1 MTRSAEYW
9 KRRAE
14 ANMDGVQR
22 GAEQRLDRLGR
33 AYRQAAQELT
43 DEVKRILGT
52 YAKRFDLTPEEAAA
66 ALREPA
72 DEESRAYG
80 YRISRAEALEKAI
93 RERLNGLGARL
104 ERETA
109 AQREWTASQSYQS
122 AQKMVRDMTGG
133 VVSHA
138 VPDLQGM
145 LRAMDTAWSGR
156 NYSAR
161 IWRNTDQLAQMLED
175 EIKAAFLSGK
185 SVRRIADTIMDR
197 FGVGYRAAECLVR
210 TETSYVQ
217 NQTAAKSYED
227 AGCTEYE
234 ILTASDRR
242 TCRRCAG
249 QNGRR
254 YFFTEMQAGENAPP
268 FHPNCR
274 CTILPVVGETARPMQ
289 GKTGPDELG
298 FAVAKTGE
306 SGIISYGE
314 MTSEE
319 ITARYRKPDGTSLL
333 SKEFSAMPVEIQ
345 REAMRGYDKAI
356 SMYGNI
362 SPQRIKAE
370 RMKNNV
376 YALYSPLYKTITL
389 NPSIPDARE
398 EAYATIIHE
407 MTHHAENIGLFKS
420 EDVLK
425 SALKRLGLRANSR
438 QAKTLQ
444 IRTVGSIVESQ
455 WSKVHEVVAHAV
467 EKQVKGNGNEL
478 TQAIYDTLKEMRVI
492 K

>member
-22 GAEQRLDRLGR
+22 GAEQRLARLGR
-33 AYRQAAQELT
+33 AYHQAARELEG
-43 DEVKRILGT
+43 EVQRILGT

-80 YRISRAEALEKAI
+80 YRVSRAEALEKAI

-109 AQREWTASQSYQS
+109 AQREWTASKSYQS
-122 AQKMVRDMTGG
+122 ARKMMRDMTGG
-133 VVSHA
+133 VVSQA
-138 VPDLQGM
+138 VPDLRGL

-161 IWRNTDQLAQMLED
+161 IWRNTDHLAQMLED
-175 EIKAAFLSGK
+175 EIEAAFLSGK
-185 SVRRIADTIMDR
+185 SVRRMANVIMDR

-234 ILTASDRR
+234 VLTAQDRR
-242 TCRRCAG
+242 TCQYCAK
-249 QNGRR
+249 QNGKR
-254 YFFTEMQAGENAPP
+254 YLLATMQAGENAPP

-274 CTILPVVGETARPMQ
+274 CTILPVVGEEERLA
-289 GKTGPDELG
+289 KKAGPEELG

-306 SGIISYGE
+306 SGIIVPKADGVLDLETGVRYQLAKGSKLQDV
-314 MTSEE
+314 E
-319 ITARYRKPDGTSLL
+319 IFAGKGSK
-333 SKEFSAMPVEIQ
+333 KEFRQAEKYAQ
-345 REAMRGYDKAI
+345 R
-356 SMYGNI
+356 YGGAASNW
-362 SPQRIKAE
+362 QHAKGKGMLATDEGDVKAE
-370 RMKNNV
+370 
-376 YALYSPLYKTITL
+376 
-389 NPSIPDARE
+389 
-398 EAYATIIHE
+398 IHWVQCE
-407 MTHHAENIGLFKS
+407 GIGK
-420 EDVLK
+420 
-425 SALKRLGLRANSR
+425 
-438 QAKTLQ
+438 
-444 IRTVGSIVESQ
+444 
-455 WSKVHEVVAHAV
+455 
-467 EKQVKGNGNEL
+467 
-478 TQAIYDTLKEMRVI
+478 KEMFV
-492 K
+492 KKWLE

>member
-9 KRRAE
+9 KQRAE

-22 GAEQRLDRLGR
+22 GAEQRLARLGR
-33 AYRQAAQELT
+33 AYHQAARELEG
-43 DEVKRILGT
+43 EVQRILGT

-80 YRISRAEALEKAI
+80 YRVSRAEALEKAI

-109 AQREWTASQSYQS
+109 AQREWTASKSYQS
-122 AQKMVRDMTGG
+122 ARKMMRDMTGG
-133 VVSHA
+133 VVSQA
-138 VPDLQGM
+138 VPDLQGL

-161 IWRNTDQLAQMLED
+161 VWRNTDQLAQMLED
-175 EIKAAFLSGK
+175 EIEAAFLSGK
-185 SVRRIADTIMDR
+185 SVRRMANVIMDR

-217 NQTAAKSYED
+217 NQTAAQSYRD

-242 TCRRCAG
+242 TCRRCAA
-249 QNGRR
+249 QNGKR
-254 YFFTEMQAGENAPP
+254 YPFTAMQPGENAPP

-274 CTILPVVGETARPMQ
+274 CTILPVVGETTRPMQ

-306 SGIISYGE
+306 SGIILEGENYVSGKGFIIHQNKIQKFLLKPGAKHYEEFYSVGYGNKPGYME
-314 MTSEE
+314 REAKRLAIDIENGYDETKITERSKAPDGSEKFSIFMNLGSGNGKRFRTVWQKDTPDSKPRL
-319 ITARYRKPDGTSLL
+319 ITAH
-333 SKEFSAMPVEIQ
+333 
-345 REAMRGYDKAI
+345 RER
-356 SMYGNI
+356 
-362 SPQRIKAE
+362 
-370 RMKNNV
+370 
-376 YALYSPLYKTITL
+376 
-389 NPSIPDARE
+389 
-398 EAYATIIHE
+398 
-407 MTHHAENIGLFKS
+407 
-420 EDVLK
+420 
-425 SALKRLGLRANSR
+425 
-438 QAKTLQ
+438 
-444 IRTVGSIVESQ
+444 
-455 WSKVHEVVAHAV
+455 
-467 EKQVKGNGNEL
+467 
-478 TQAIYDTLKEMRVI
+478 
-492 K
+492 

>member
-22 GAEQRLDRLGR
+22 GAEQRLARLGR
-33 AYRQAAQELT
+33 AYHQAARELEG
-43 DEVKRILGT
+43 EVQRILGT

-80 YRISRAEALEKAI
+80 YRVSRAEALEKAI

-109 AQREWTASQSYQS
+109 AQREWTASKSYQS
-122 AQKMVRDMTGG
+122 ARKMMRDMTGG
-133 VVSHA
+133 VVSQA
-138 VPDLQGM
+138 VPDLQGL

-161 IWRNTDQLAQMLED
+161 IWRNTDHLAQMLED
-175 EIKAAFLSGK
+175 EIEAAFLSGK
-185 SVRRIADTIMDR
+185 SVRRMANVIMDR
-197 FGVGYRAAECLVR
+197 FGVGYRAAECLMR

-234 ILTASDRR
+234 VLTAQDRR
-242 TCRRCAG
+242 TCRRCAA

-254 YFFTEMQAGENAPP
+254 YLFTEMQAGENAPP

-274 CTILPVVGETARPMQ
+274 CTILPVVGEEERLA
-289 GKTGPDELG
+289 KKAGPEELG

-306 SGIISYGE
+306 SGIIVPKADGVLDLETGVRYQLAKGSKLQDV
-314 MTSEE
+314 E
-319 ITARYRKPDGTSLL
+319 IFAGKGSK
-333 SKEFSAMPVEIQ
+333 KEFRQAEKYAQ
-345 REAMRGYDKAI
+345 R
-356 SMYGNI
+356 YGGAASNW
-362 SPQRIKAE
+362 QHAKGKGMLATDEGDVKAE
-370 RMKNNV
+370 
-376 YALYSPLYKTITL
+376 
-389 NPSIPDARE
+389 
-398 EAYATIIHE
+398 IHWVQCE
-407 MTHHAENIGLFKS
+407 GIGK
-420 EDVLK
+420 
-425 SALKRLGLRANSR
+425 
-438 QAKTLQ
+438 
-444 IRTVGSIVESQ
+444 
-455 WSKVHEVVAHAV
+455 
-467 EKQVKGNGNEL
+467 
-478 TQAIYDTLKEMRVI
+478 KEMFV
-492 K
+492 KKWLE

>member
-22 GAEQRLDRLGR
+22 GAKQRLARLGR
-33 AYRQAAQELT
+33 AYHQAARELEG
-43 DEVKRILGT
+43 EVQRILGT

-80 YRISRAEALEKAI
+80 YRVSRAEALEKAI

-109 AQREWTASQSYQS
+109 AQREWTASKSYQS
-122 AQKMVRDMTGG
+122 ARKMMRDMTGG
-133 VVSHA
+133 VVSQA
-138 VPDLQGM
+138 VPDLQGL

-161 IWRNTDQLAQMLED
+161 IWRNTDHLAQMLED
-175 EIKAAFLSGK
+175 EIEAAFLSGK
-185 SVRRIADTIMDR
+185 SVRRMAKVIMDR
-197 FGVGYRAAECLVR
+197 FGVGYRAAECLMR

-217 NQTAAKSYED
+217 NQTAAQSYRD

-242 TCRRCAG
+242 TCSRCAA

-254 YFFTEMQAGENAPP
+254 YLFTEMQAGENAPP

-274 CTILPVVGETARPMQ
+274 CTVLPVVGEEERLA
-289 GKTGPDELG
+289 KKAGPEELG

-306 SGIISYGE
+306 SGIIVPKADGVLDLETGVRYQLAKGSKLQDV
-314 MTSEE
+314 E
-319 ITARYRKPDGTSLL
+319 IFAGKGSK
-333 SKEFSAMPVEIQ
+333 KEFRQAEKYAQ
-345 REAMRGYDKAI
+345 R
-356 SMYGNI
+356 YGGAASNW
-362 SPQRIKAE
+362 QHAKGKGMLATDEGDVKAE
-370 RMKNNV
+370 
-376 YALYSPLYKTITL
+376 
-389 NPSIPDARE
+389 
-398 EAYATIIHE
+398 IHWVQCE
-407 MTHHAENIGLFKS
+407 GIGK
-420 EDVLK
+420 
-425 SALKRLGLRANSR
+425 
-438 QAKTLQ
+438 
-444 IRTVGSIVESQ
+444 
-455 WSKVHEVVAHAV
+455 
-467 EKQVKGNGNEL
+467 
-478 TQAIYDTLKEMRVI
+478 KEMFV
-492 K
+492 KKWLE

>member
-22 GAEQRLDRLGR
+22 GAEQRLARLGR

-80 YRISRAEALEKAI
+80 YRVSRAEALEKAI

-109 AQREWTASQSYQS
+109 AQREWTASKSYQS
-122 AQKMVRDMTGG
+122 ARKMMQDMTGG
-133 VVSHA
+133 VVSQA
-138 VPDLQGM
+138 TPDLQGL

-161 IWRNTDQLAQMLED
+161 VWRNTDQLAQMLED
-175 EIKAAFLSGK
+175 EIEAAFLSGK
-185 SVRRIADTIMDR
+185 SVRRMANVIMDR
-197 FGVGYRAAECLVR
+197 FGVGYRAAECLMR

-217 NQTAAKSYED
+217 NQTAAQSYRD

-242 TCRRCAG
+242 TCRRCAA
-249 QNGRR
+249 QNGKR
-254 YFFTEMQAGENAPP
+254 YPFTEMQVGENAPP

-274 CTILPVVGETARPMQ
+274 CTILPVVGEEERLA
-289 GKTGPDELG
+289 KKAGPEELG
-298 FAVAKTGE
+298 FAVAKSGK
-306 SGIISYGE
+306 SGIIVPKADGVLDLETGVRYQLAKGSKLQDV
-314 MTSEE
+314 E
-319 ITARYRKPDGTSLL
+319 IFAGKGSK
-333 SKEFSAMPVEIQ
+333 KEFRQAEKYAQ
-345 REAMRGYDKAI
+345 R
-356 SMYGNI
+356 YGGAASNW
-362 SPQRIKAE
+362 QHAKGKGMLATDEGDVKAE
-370 RMKNNV
+370 
-376 YALYSPLYKTITL
+376 
-389 NPSIPDARE
+389 
-398 EAYATIIHE
+398 IHWVQCE
-407 MTHHAENIGLFKS
+407 GIGK
-420 EDVLK
+420 
-425 SALKRLGLRANSR
+425 
-438 QAKTLQ
+438 
-444 IRTVGSIVESQ
+444 
-455 WSKVHEVVAHAV
+455 
-467 EKQVKGNGNEL
+467 
-478 TQAIYDTLKEMRVI
+478 KEMFV
-492 K
+492 KKWLE

>member
-22 GAEQRLDRLGR
+22 GAEQRLARLGR
-33 AYRQAAQELT
+33 AYHQAARELEG
-43 DEVKRILGT
+43 EVQRILGT

-93 RERLNGLGARL
+93 RERLNGLGERL

-109 AQREWTASQSYQS
+109 AQREWTASKSYQS
-122 AQKMVRDMTGG
+122 ARKMMRDMTGG
-133 VVSHA
+133 VVSQA

-161 IWRNTDQLAQMLED
+161 IWRNTDHLAQMLED
-175 EIKAAFLSGK
+175 EIEAAFLSGK
-185 SVRRIADTIMDR
+185 SVRRMAKVIMDR
-197 FGVGYRAAECLVR
+197 FGVGYRAAECLMR

-217 NQTAAKSYED
+217 NQTAAQSYRD

-242 TCRRCAG
+242 TCRRCAA

-254 YFFTEMQAGENAPP
+254 YLFTEMQAGENAPP

-274 CTILPVVGETARPMQ
+274 CTILPVVGEEERLA
-289 GKTGPDELG
+289 KKAGPEELG

-306 SGIISYGE
+306 SGIIVPKADGVLDLETGVRYQLAKGSKLQDV
-314 MTSEE
+314 E
-319 ITARYRKPDGTSLL
+319 IFAGKGSK
-333 SKEFSAMPVEIQ
+333 KEFRQAEKYAQ
-345 REAMRGYDKAI
+345 R
-356 SMYGNI
+356 YGGAASNW
-362 SPQRIKAE
+362 QHAKGKGMLATDEGDVKAE
-370 RMKNNV
+370 
-376 YALYSPLYKTITL
+376 
-389 NPSIPDARE
+389 
-398 EAYATIIHE
+398 IHWVQCE
-407 MTHHAENIGLFKS
+407 GIGK
-420 EDVLK
+420 
-425 SALKRLGLRANSR
+425 
-438 QAKTLQ
+438 
-444 IRTVGSIVESQ
+444 
-455 WSKVHEVVAHAV
+455 
-467 EKQVKGNGNEL
+467 
-478 TQAIYDTLKEMRVI
+478 KEMFV
-492 K
+492 KKWLE

>member
-22 GAEQRLDRLGR
+22 GAEQRLARLGR

-80 YRISRAEALEKAI
+80 YRISRTEALEKAI

-122 AQKMVRDMTGG
+122 ARKMVQDMTGG
-133 VVSHA
+133 VISQA
-138 VPDLQGM
+138 TPDLQGL

-161 IWRNTDQLAQMLED
+161 IWRNTDQLAQMLEG
-175 EIKAAFLSGK
+175 EIEAAFLSGK
-185 SVRRIADTIMDR
+185 SVRRMADTIMDR

-242 TCRRCAG
+242 TCSRCTA

-254 YFFTEMQAGENAPP
+254 YLFTEMQAGENAPP

-289 GKTGPDELG
+289 GKIGPEELG
-298 FAVAKTGE
+298 FVVAKTGK
-306 SGIISYGE
+306 SGIIKVKNSDLPNGLPIKGTPNSTVDKTDDSGVTLQRRLYGE
-314 MTSEE
+314 DGLALTDYDVSDHGLPHLHPTGAHKHMYSHGRRTV
-319 ITARYRKPDGTSLL
+319 RGKPEKL
-333 SKEFSAMPVEIQ
+333 SKEELEQNSDIIKDGEN
-345 REAMRGYDKAI
+345 YHDK
-356 SMYGNI
+356 G
-362 SPQRIKAE
+362 
-370 RMKNNV
+370 
-376 YALYSPLYKTITL
+376 
-389 NPSIPDARE
+389 
-398 EAYATIIHE
+398 
-407 MTHHAENIGLFKS
+407 
-420 EDVLK
+420 
-425 SALKRLGLRANSR
+425 
-438 QAKTLQ
+438 
-444 IRTVGSIVESQ
+444 
-455 WSKVHEVVAHAV
+455 
-467 EKQVKGNGNEL
+467 
-478 TQAIYDTLKEMRVI
+478 
-492 K
+492 

>member
-22 GAEQRLDRLGR
+22 GAEQRLARLGR
-33 AYRQAAQELT
+33 AYHQAARELEG
-43 DEVKRILGT
+43 EVQRILGT

-80 YRISRAEALEKAI
+80 YRVSRAEALEKAI

-109 AQREWTASQSYQS
+109 AQREWTASKSYQS
-122 AQKMVRDMTGG
+122 ARKMMRDMTGG
-133 VVSHA
+133 VVSQA

-161 IWRNTDQLAQMLED
+161 IWRNTDYLAQMLED
-175 EIKAAFLSGK
+175 EIEAAFLSGK
-185 SVRRIADTIMDR
+185 SVRRMANVIMDR
-197 FGVGYRAAECLVR
+197 FGVGYRAAECLMR

-217 NQTAAKSYED
+217 NQTAAKSYEN

-242 TCRRCAG
+242 TCRRCAA

-254 YFFTEMQAGENAPP
+254 YLFTEMQAGENAPP

-274 CTILPVVGETARPMQ
+274 CTILPVVGEEERLA
-289 GKTGPDELG
+289 KKADEPG

-306 SGIISYGE
+306 SGIIKTDKQFGKKIGKHAMDYGLD
-314 MTSEE
+314 
-319 ITARYRKPDGTSLL
+319 P
-333 SKEFSAMPVEIQ
+333 SKAAD
-345 REAMRGYDKAI
+345 REQM
-356 SMYGNI
+356 
-362 SPQRIKAE
+362 
-370 RMKNNV
+370 RMKIDSICSTADTIAHGDWRGQSKPAKFYIKGDDVVVTTEDNV
-376 YALYSPLYKTITL
+376 FITIL
-389 NPSIPDARE
+389 KGGISNAR
-398 EAYATIIHE
+398 
-407 MTHHAENIGLFKS
+407 
-420 EDVLK
+420 
-425 SALKRLGLRANSR
+425 
-438 QAKTLQ
+438 
-444 IRTVGSIVESQ
+444 
-455 WSKVHEVVAHAV
+455 
-467 EKQVKGNGNEL
+467 VKNARRE
-478 TQAIYDTLKEMRVI
+478 
-492 K
+492 

>member
-22 GAEQRLDRLGR
+22 GAEQRLARLGR
-33 AYRQAAQELT
+33 AYHQAALELEG
-43 DEVKRILGT
+43 EVQRILGT

-80 YRISRAEALEKAI
+80 YRVSRAEALEKAI

-109 AQREWTASQSYQS
+109 AQREWTASKSYQS
-122 AQKMVRDMTGG
+122 ARKMMRDMTGG
-133 VVSHA
+133 VVSQA
-138 VPDLQGM
+138 VPDLQGL

-175 EIKAAFLSGK
+175 EIEAAFLSGK
-185 SVRRIADTIMDR
+185 SVRRMANVIMDR
-197 FGVGYRAAECLVR
+197 FGVGYRAAECLMR

-217 NQTAAKSYED
+217 NQTAAQSYRD
-227 AGCTEYE
+227 AGCTDYE

-242 TCRRCAG
+242 TCSRCAA

-254 YFFTEMQAGENAPP
+254 YLFTEMQVGENAPP

-274 CTILPVVGETARPMQ
+274 CTILPVVGEEERLAKKAGQ
-289 GKTGPDELG
+289 ELG

-306 SGIISYGE
+306 SGIIVPKADGVLDLETGVRYQLAKGSKLQDV
-314 MTSEE
+314 E
-319 ITARYRKPDGTSLL
+319 IFAGKGSK
-333 SKEFSAMPVEIQ
+333 KEFRQAEKYAQ
-345 REAMRGYDKAI
+345 R
-356 SMYGNI
+356 YGGAASNW
-362 SPQRIKAE
+362 QHAKGKGMLATDEGDVKAE
-370 RMKNNV
+370 
-376 YALYSPLYKTITL
+376 
-389 NPSIPDARE
+389 
-398 EAYATIIHE
+398 IHWVQCE
-407 MTHHAENIGLFKS
+407 GIGK
-420 EDVLK
+420 
-425 SALKRLGLRANSR
+425 
-438 QAKTLQ
+438 
-444 IRTVGSIVESQ
+444 
-455 WSKVHEVVAHAV
+455 
-467 EKQVKGNGNEL
+467 
-478 TQAIYDTLKEMRVI
+478 KEMFV
-492 K
+492 KKWLE

>member
-22 GAEQRLDRLGR
+22 GAEQRLARLGR

-80 YRISRAEALEKAI
+80 YRVSRAEALEKAI

-109 AQREWTASQSYQS
+109 AQREWTASKSYQS
-122 AQKMVRDMTGG
+122 ARKMVRDMTGG
-133 VVSHA
+133 VVSQA
-138 VPDLQGM
+138 VPDLQGL

-161 IWRNTDQLAQMLED
+161 VWRNTDQLAQMLED
-175 EIKAAFLSGK
+175 EIEAAFLSGK
-185 SVRRIADTIMDR
+185 SVRRMANVIMDR
-197 FGVGYRAAECLVR
+197 FGVGYRAAECLMR

-217 NQTAAKSYED
+217 NQTAAQSYRD

-242 TCRRCAG
+242 TCRRCAA
-249 QNGRR
+249 QNGKR
-254 YFFTEMQAGENAPP
+254 YPFTEMQVGENAPP

-274 CTILPVVGETARPMQ
+274 CTILPVVGEEERLA
-289 GKTGPDELG
+289 KKAGPEELG
-298 FAVAKTGE
+298 FAVAKSGK
-306 SGIISYGE
+306 SGIIVPKADGVLDLETGVRYQLAKGSKLQDV
-314 MTSEE
+314 E
-319 ITARYRKPDGTSLL
+319 IFAGKGSK
-333 SKEFSAMPVEIQ
+333 KEFRQAEKYAQ
-345 REAMRGYDKAI
+345 R
-356 SMYGNI
+356 YGGAASNW
-362 SPQRIKAE
+362 QHAKGKGMLATDEGDVKAE
-370 RMKNNV
+370 
-376 YALYSPLYKTITL
+376 
-389 NPSIPDARE
+389 
-398 EAYATIIHE
+398 IHWVQCE
-407 MTHHAENIGLFKS
+407 GIGK
-420 EDVLK
+420 
-425 SALKRLGLRANSR
+425 
-438 QAKTLQ
+438 
-444 IRTVGSIVESQ
+444 
-455 WSKVHEVVAHAV
+455 
-467 EKQVKGNGNEL
+467 
-478 TQAIYDTLKEMRVI
+478 KEMFV
-492 K
+492 KKWLE

>member
-22 GAEQRLDRLGR
+22 GAEQRLARLGR
-33 AYRQAAQELT
+33 AYHQAARELEG
-43 DEVKRILGT
+43 EVQRILGT

-80 YRISRAEALEKAI
+80 YRVSRAEALEKAI

-109 AQREWTASQSYQS
+109 AQRERTASKSYQS
-122 AQKMVRDMTGG
+122 ARKMMRDMTGG
-133 VVSHA
+133 VVSQA
-138 VPDLQGM
+138 VPDLRGL

-161 IWRNTDQLAQMLED
+161 IWRNTDHLAQMLED
-175 EIKAAFLSGK
+175 EIEAAFLSGK
-185 SVRRIADTIMDR
+185 SVRRMANVIMDR

-242 TCRRCAG
+242 TCSRCAA

-254 YFFTEMQAGENAPP
+254 YLFTEMQAGENAPP

-274 CTILPVVGETARPMQ
+274 CTILPVVGEEERLA
-289 GKTGPDELG
+289 KKADEPG
-298 FAVAKTGE
+298 FAVAKTEE
-306 SGIISYGE
+306 SGIIKTDKQFGKKIGKHAMDYGLD
-314 MTSEE
+314 
-319 ITARYRKPDGTSLL
+319 P
-333 SKEFSAMPVEIQ
+333 SKAAD
-345 REAMRGYDKAI
+345 REQM
-356 SMYGNI
+356 
-362 SPQRIKAE
+362 
-370 RMKNNV
+370 RMKIDSICSTADTIAHGDWRGQSKPAKFYIKGDDVVVTTEDNV
-376 YALYSPLYKTITL
+376 FITIL
-389 NPSIPDARE
+389 KGGISNAR
-398 EAYATIIHE
+398 
-407 MTHHAENIGLFKS
+407 
-420 EDVLK
+420 
-425 SALKRLGLRANSR
+425 
-438 QAKTLQ
+438 
-444 IRTVGSIVESQ
+444 
-455 WSKVHEVVAHAV
+455 
-467 EKQVKGNGNEL
+467 VKNARRE
-478 TQAIYDTLKEMRVI
+478 
-492 K
+492 

>member
-22 GAEQRLDRLGR
+22 GAEQRLARLGR
-33 AYRQAAQELT
+33 AYHQAARELEG
-43 DEVKRILGT
+43 EVQRILGT

-80 YRISRAEALEKAI
+80 YRVSRAEALEKAI
-93 RERLNGLGARL
+93 RERLNGLGTRL

-109 AQREWTASQSYQS
+109 AQREWTASKSYQS
-122 AQKMVRDMTGG
+122 ARKMMRDMTGG
-133 VVSHA
+133 VVSQA
-138 VPDLQGM
+138 VPNLQGL

-161 IWRNTDQLAQMLED
+161 IWRNTDHLAQMLED
-175 EIKAAFLSGK
+175 EIEAAFLSGK
-185 SVRRIADTIMDR
+185 SVRRMANVIMDR
-197 FGVGYRAAECLVR
+197 FGVGYRAAECLMR

-242 TCRRCAG
+242 TCRRCAA

-254 YFFTEMQAGENAPP
+254 YLFTEMQAGENAPP

-274 CTILPVVGETARPMQ
+274 CTILPVVGEEERLAKKAGQ
-289 GKTGPDELG
+289 ELG

-306 SGIISYGE
+306 SGIIVPKADGVLDLETGVRYQLAKGSKLQDV
-314 MTSEE
+314 E
-319 ITARYRKPDGTSLL
+319 IFAGKGSK
-333 SKEFSAMPVEIQ
+333 KEFRQAEKYAQ
-345 REAMRGYDKAI
+345 R
-356 SMYGNI
+356 YGGAASNW
-362 SPQRIKAE
+362 QHAKGKGMLATDEGDVKAE
-370 RMKNNV
+370 
-376 YALYSPLYKTITL
+376 
-389 NPSIPDARE
+389 
-398 EAYATIIHE
+398 IHWVQCE
-407 MTHHAENIGLFKS
+407 GIGK
-420 EDVLK
+420 
-425 SALKRLGLRANSR
+425 
-438 QAKTLQ
+438 
-444 IRTVGSIVESQ
+444 
-455 WSKVHEVVAHAV
+455 
-467 EKQVKGNGNEL
+467 
-478 TQAIYDTLKEMRVI
+478 KEMFV
-492 K
+492 KKWLE

>member
-22 GAEQRLDRLGR
+22 GAEQRLARLGR
-33 AYRQAAQELT
+33 AYHQAARELEG
-43 DEVKRILGT
+43 EVQRILGT

-80 YRISRAEALEKAI
+80 YRVSRAEALEKAI

-109 AQREWTASQSYQS
+109 AQREWTASKSYQS
-122 AQKMVRDMTGG
+122 ARKMMRDMTGG

-138 VPDLQGM
+138 TPDLQGM

-161 IWRNTDQLAQMLED
+161 IWRNTDHLAQMLED
-175 EIKAAFLSGK
+175 EIEAAFLSGK
-185 SVRRIADTIMDR
+185 SVRRMANVIMDR
-197 FGVGYRAAECLVR
+197 FGVGYRAAECLMR

-217 NQTAAKSYED
+217 NQTAAQSYRD

-242 TCRRCAG
+242 TCRRCAA
-249 QNGRR
+249 QNGKR
-254 YFFTEMQAGENAPP
+254 YPFTEMQVGENAPP

-274 CTILPVVGETARPMQ
+274 CTILPVVGEEERLAKKAGQ
-289 GKTGPDELG
+289 ELG

-306 SGIISYGE
+306 SGIIVPKADGVLDLETGVRYQLAKGSKLQDV
-314 MTSEE
+314 E
-319 ITARYRKPDGTSLL
+319 IFAGKGSK
-333 SKEFSAMPVEIQ
+333 KEFRQAEKYAQ
-345 REAMRGYDKAI
+345 R
-356 SMYGNI
+356 YGGAASNW
-362 SPQRIKAE
+362 QHAKGKGMLATDEGDVKAE
-370 RMKNNV
+370 
-376 YALYSPLYKTITL
+376 
-389 NPSIPDARE
+389 
-398 EAYATIIHE
+398 IHWVQCE
-407 MTHHAENIGLFKS
+407 GIGK
-420 EDVLK
+420 
-425 SALKRLGLRANSR
+425 
-438 QAKTLQ
+438 
-444 IRTVGSIVESQ
+444 
-455 WSKVHEVVAHAV
+455 
-467 EKQVKGNGNEL
+467 
-478 TQAIYDTLKEMRVI
+478 KEMFV
-492 K
+492 KKWLE

>member
-22 GAEQRLDRLGR
+22 GAEQRLARLGR
-33 AYRQAAQELT
+33 AYHQAARELEG
-43 DEVKRILGT
+43 EVQRILGT

-80 YRISRAEALEKAI
+80 YRVSRAEALEKAI

-109 AQREWTASQSYQS
+109 AQREWTASKSYQS
-122 AQKMVRDMTGG
+122 ARKMMRDMTGG
-133 VVSHA
+133 VVSQA
-138 VPDLQGM
+138 VPDLQGL

-175 EIKAAFLSGK
+175 EIEAAFLSGK
-185 SVRRIADTIMDR
+185 SVRRMANVIMDR

-242 TCRRCAG
+242 TCRRCAA

-254 YFFTEMQAGENAPP
+254 YLFTEMQAGENAPP

-274 CTILPVVGETARPMQ
+274 CTILPVVGEEERLAKKAGQ
-289 GKTGPDELG
+289 ELG

-306 SGIISYGE
+306 SGIIVPKADGVLDLETGVRYQLAKGSKLQDV
-314 MTSEE
+314 E
-319 ITARYRKPDGTSLL
+319 IFAGKGSK
-333 SKEFSAMPVEIQ
+333 KEFRQAEKYAQ
-345 REAMRGYDKAI
+345 R
-356 SMYGNI
+356 YGGAASNW
-362 SPQRIKAE
+362 QHAKGKGMLATDEGDVKAE
-370 RMKNNV
+370 
-376 YALYSPLYKTITL
+376 
-389 NPSIPDARE
+389 
-398 EAYATIIHE
+398 IHWVQCE
-407 MTHHAENIGLFKS
+407 GIGK
-420 EDVLK
+420 
-425 SALKRLGLRANSR
+425 
-438 QAKTLQ
+438 
-444 IRTVGSIVESQ
+444 
-455 WSKVHEVVAHAV
+455 
-467 EKQVKGNGNEL
+467 
-478 TQAIYDTLKEMRVI
+478 KEMFV
-492 K
+492 KKWLE

>member
-22 GAEQRLDRLGR
+22 GAEQRLARLGR
-33 AYRQAAQELT
+33 AYHQAARELEG
-43 DEVKRILGT
+43 EVQRILGT

-80 YRISRAEALEKAI
+80 YRVSRAEALEKAI

-109 AQREWTASQSYQS
+109 AQREWTASKSYQS
-122 AQKMVRDMTGG
+122 ARKMMRDMTGG
-133 VVSHA
+133 VVSQA

-175 EIKAAFLSGK
+175 EIEAAFLSGK
-185 SVRRIADTIMDR
+185 SVRRMANVIMDR
-197 FGVGYRAAECLVR
+197 FGVGYRAAECLMR

-217 NQTAAKSYED
+217 NQTAAQSYRD
-227 AGCTEYE
+227 AGCTDYE

-242 TCRRCAG
+242 TCRRCAA

-254 YFFTEMQAGENAPP
+254 YLFTEMQAGENAPP

-274 CTILPVVGETARPMQ
+274 CTILPVVGEEERLAKKAGQ
-289 GKTGPDELG
+289 ELG

-306 SGIISYGE
+306 SGIIVPKADGVLDLETGVRYQLAKGSKLQDV
-314 MTSEE
+314 E
-319 ITARYRKPDGTSLL
+319 IFAGKGSK
-333 SKEFSAMPVEIQ
+333 KEFRQAEKYAQ
-345 REAMRGYDKAI
+345 R
-356 SMYGNI
+356 YGGAASNW
-362 SPQRIKAE
+362 QHAKGKGMLATDEGDVKAE
-370 RMKNNV
+370 
-376 YALYSPLYKTITL
+376 
-389 NPSIPDARE
+389 
-398 EAYATIIHE
+398 IHWVQCE
-407 MTHHAENIGLFKS
+407 GIGK
-420 EDVLK
+420 
-425 SALKRLGLRANSR
+425 
-438 QAKTLQ
+438 
-444 IRTVGSIVESQ
+444 
-455 WSKVHEVVAHAV
+455 
-467 EKQVKGNGNEL
+467 
-478 TQAIYDTLKEMRVI
+478 KEMFV
-492 K
+492 KKWLE

>member
-22 GAEQRLDRLGR
+22 GAEQRLARLGR
-33 AYRQAAQELT
+33 AYHQAARELEG
-43 DEVKRILGT
+43 EVQRILGT

-80 YRISRAEALEKAI
+80 YRVSRAEALEKAI

-109 AQREWTASQSYQS
+109 AQREWTASKSYQS
-122 AQKMVRDMTGG
+122 ARKMMRDMTGG

-138 VPDLQGM
+138 TPDLQGL

-175 EIKAAFLSGK
+175 EIEAAFLSGK
-185 SVRRIADTIMDR
+185 SVRRMANVIMDR
-197 FGVGYRAAECLVR
+197 FGVGYRAAECLMR

-217 NQTAAKSYED
+217 NQTAAQSYRD
-227 AGCTEYE
+227 AGCTDYE

-242 TCRRCAG
+242 TCRRCAA

-254 YFFTEMQAGENAPP
+254 YLFTEMQAGENAPP

-274 CTILPVVGETARPMQ
+274 CTILPVVGEAERLA
-289 GKTGPDELG
+289 KKAGPEELG

-306 SGIISYGE
+306 SGIIKTDKQFGKKIGKHAMDYGLD
-314 MTSEE
+314 
-319 ITARYRKPDGTSLL
+319 P
-333 SKEFSAMPVEIQ
+333 SKAAD
-345 REAMRGYDKAI
+345 REQM
-356 SMYGNI
+356 
-362 SPQRIKAE
+362 
-370 RMKNNV
+370 RMKIDSICSTADTIAHGDWRGQSKPAKFYIKGDDVVVTTEDNV
-376 YALYSPLYKTITL
+376 FITIL
-389 NPSIPDARE
+389 KGGISNAR
-398 EAYATIIHE
+398 
-407 MTHHAENIGLFKS
+407 
-420 EDVLK
+420 
-425 SALKRLGLRANSR
+425 
-438 QAKTLQ
+438 
-444 IRTVGSIVESQ
+444 
-455 WSKVHEVVAHAV
+455 
-467 EKQVKGNGNEL
+467 VKNARRE
-478 TQAIYDTLKEMRVI
+478 
-492 K
+492 

>member
-22 GAEQRLDRLGR
+22 GAEQRLARLGR

-80 YRISRAEALEKAI
+80 YRVSRAEALEKAI

-175 EIKAAFLSGK
+175 EIEAAFLSGK
-185 SVRRIADTIMDR
+185 SVRRMADTIMDR

-254 YFFTEMQAGENAPP
+254 YLFTQMQAGENAPP
-268 FHPNCR
+268 FHLNCR
-274 CTILPVVGETARPMQ
+274 CTILPVVGEEERLA
-289 GKTGPDELG
+289 KKADEPG
-298 FAVAKTGE
+298 FAVAKAGE
-306 SGIISYGE
+306 SGIIKTDKQFGKKIGKHAMDYGLD
-314 MTSEE
+314 
-319 ITARYRKPDGTSLL
+319 P
-333 SKEFSAMPVEIQ
+333 SKAAD
-345 REAMRGYDKAI
+345 REQM
-356 SMYGNI
+356 
-362 SPQRIKAE
+362 
-370 RMKNNV
+370 RMKIDSICSTADTIAHGDWRGQSKPAKFYIKGDDVVVTTEDNV
-376 YALYSPLYKTITL
+376 FITIL
-389 NPSIPDARE
+389 KGGISNAR
-398 EAYATIIHE
+398 
-407 MTHHAENIGLFKS
+407 
-420 EDVLK
+420 
-425 SALKRLGLRANSR
+425 
-438 QAKTLQ
+438 
-444 IRTVGSIVESQ
+444 
-455 WSKVHEVVAHAV
+455 
-467 EKQVKGNGNEL
+467 VKNARRE
-478 TQAIYDTLKEMRVI
+478 
-492 K
+492 

>member
-33 AYRQAAQELT
+33 AYHQAALELEG
-43 DEVKRILGT
+43 EVQRILGT

-93 RERLNGLGARL
+93 RERLNGLGAQL

-109 AQREWTASQSYQS
+109 AQREWTASKSYQS
-122 AQKMVRDMTGG
+122 ARKMMRDMTGG
-133 VVSHA
+133 VVSQA
-138 VPDLQGM
+138 VPDLQGL

-161 IWRNTDQLAQMLED
+161 IWRNTDHLAQMLED
-175 EIKAAFLSGK
+175 EIEAAFLSGK
-185 SVRRIADTIMDR
+185 SVRRMANVIMDR
-197 FGVGYRAAECLVR
+197 FGVGYRAAECLMR

-242 TCRRCAG
+242 TCRRCAA

-254 YFFTEMQAGENAPP
+254 YLFTEMQVGENAPP

-274 CTILPVVGETARPMQ
+274 CTILPVVGEEERLA
-289 GKTGPDELG
+289 KKAGPEELG
-298 FAVAKTGE
+298 FAVAKAGE
-306 SGIISYGE
+306 SGIIVPKADGVLDLETGVRYQLAKGSKLQDV
-314 MTSEE
+314 E
-319 ITARYRKPDGTSLL
+319 IFAGKGSK
-333 SKEFSAMPVEIQ
+333 KEFRQAEKYAQ
-345 REAMRGYDKAI
+345 R
-356 SMYGNI
+356 YGGAASNW
-362 SPQRIKAE
+362 QHAKGKGMLATDEGDVKAE
-370 RMKNNV
+370 
-376 YALYSPLYKTITL
+376 
-389 NPSIPDARE
+389 
-398 EAYATIIHE
+398 IHWVQCE
-407 MTHHAENIGLFKS
+407 GIGK
-420 EDVLK
+420 
-425 SALKRLGLRANSR
+425 
-438 QAKTLQ
+438 
-444 IRTVGSIVESQ
+444 
-455 WSKVHEVVAHAV
+455 
-467 EKQVKGNGNEL
+467 
-478 TQAIYDTLKEMRVI
+478 KEMFV
-492 K
+492 KKWLE